1 MSEITLGDQLSEAF
15 DQAEQNEP
23 IAPAAPVETAES
35 RVRDEK
41 GRFAPKAEEPA
52 KVETKPADVQPV
64 DKPAEPAPVEEIKPP
79 SSWKKEM
86 WGAYQKLAT
95 GQALTPDEAKAVAK
109 YAADRE
115 GQFASGVSTYKQEA
129 AKAREL
135 QEAIAPFA
143 QDLQTHGVNPA
154 SWVRQLGAAHQML
167 VRGTPE
173 QKIQMFQK
181 LAHDYGVPI
190 QSVATGEMDPI
201 AQHLTPLQQQMLELR
216 SELNGWKQQQQ
227 LQEQSSMQKQIEGF
241 ASTHEHFEAVRET
254 MAGLL
259 QSGLASDLDSAYDK
273 ALRMNDDL
281 WQAEQQRR
289 ATENA
294 EKQRQEAAAKVARAR
309 ANAVSPRSA
318 TPAGTSTANG
328 KKDVRS
334 VLEEQFDSMGG
345 RV

>member
-1 MSEITLGDQLSEAF
+1 MTETTLGEQLSEAF
-15 DQAEQNEP
+15 DKAEQIEP
-23 IAPAAPVETAES
+23 AAPAAPVVTDS
-35 RVRDEK
+35 DTRSRDEK
-41 GRFAPKAEEPA
+41 GRFAPKGEPEPIKAE
-52 KVETKPADVQPV
+52 
-64 DKPAEPAPVEEIKPP
+64 APVKAEIAANVPHETTEEIKPP

-95 GQALTPDEAKAVAK
+95 GQALSPDEAKAVAK

-173 QKIQMFQK
+173 QKLQMFQR
-181 LAHDYGVPI
+181 LAQDYGVPI
-190 QSVATGEMDPI
+190 QSVATGQMDPI

-227 LQEQSSMQKQIEGF
+227 MQEQTAMQQQIESF
-241 ASTHEHFEAVRET
+241 ASSHEHFEAVRET

-259 QSGLASDLDSAYDK
+259 QSGLASDLDSAYSK

-281 WQAEQQRR
+281 WAAEQQRQ
-289 ATENA
+289 ASENA

-328 KKDVRS
+328 KKDVRAI
-334 VLEEQFDSMGG
+334 LEEQFGETGG